1 MFKAAVAFAAT
12 VVLASSAVAQP
23 APRQDEAAF
32 RGLYKELVETRTA
45 FPDGDCTLAATR
57 MAARLK
63 AAGFPDSDLH
73 LIVPEGHPKDGN
85 LVAVYPGR
93 DAKAKAVLML
103 AHIDVVAAKREDWTR
118 DPFTLV
124 EEDGYFYARGAFDD
138 KAQAAIWV
146 DTLIRYR
153 QEGYKPRRT
162 VKMALTCG
170 EEGGGFIDG
179 AQWLSAHNRELIDAG
194 IALNEGAGG
203 ELDDKGARVDHS
215 FLAAEKRSAG
225 FTFEVTNPGGHSS
238 RPVPDNAIYHL
249 IRAVDRVS
257 RYEFPVMLDDAN
269 RGYFSKMAKV
279 VGGEKG
285 AAMAAIVAN
294 PNDAKAD
301 AILSKDAGYHA
312 MLRTTCVAT
321 QMEAGHAPNAL
332 PQRAK
337 AMINCRI
344 FPGVPVE
351 QVYNTLVK
359 LADDPAVKIA
369 MPTGGFPDAPPP
381 PMNPQVLGP
390 LEKVSQAMWP
400 GVPVVPVL
408 QPGATDATA
417 LNAVGIPAFGISGLF
432 IDPDLGRIHGLN
444 ERIRVKSLMEGRE
457 FLYRLIKAYADQP
470 GA

>member
-1 MFKAAVAFAAT
+1 MFRAAVAFAAIS
-12 VVLASSAVAQP
+12 VLASSAAAQP

-45 FPDGDCTLAATR
+45 FPEGDCTLAATR
-57 MAARLK
+57 MATRLK
-63 AAGFPDSDLH
+63 QAGFPDADLH

-85 LVAVYPGR
+85 LVAIYPGR
-93 DAKAKAVLML
+93 DPKAKAVLML

-124 EEDGYFYARGAFDD
+124 EEDGYFYARGSFDD

-179 AQWLSAHNRELIDAG
+179 AQWLTAHNRDLIDAG
-194 IALNEGAGG
+194 VALNEGAGG
-203 ELDDKGARVDHS
+203 ELDAQGKPVDHS

-225 FTFEVTNPGGHSS
+225 FTFEATNAGGHSS

-269 RGYFSKMAKV
+269 RGYFAKMAKV
-279 VGGEKG
+279 VGGETG

-301 AILSKDAGYHA
+301 AILSKDANYHA

-332 PQRAK
+332 PQRAR
-337 AMINCRI
+337 ATINCRI
-344 FPGVPVE
+344 FPGVPLEEVE
-351 QVYNTLVK
+351 KTLVR
-359 LADDPAVKIA
+359 LADDPAVKITA
-369 MPTGGFPDAPPP
+369 PDARFPAAPPP
-381 PMNPQVLGP
+381 AMSAQVLGP
-390 LEKVSQAMWP
+390 LETISQQMWP

-408 QPGATDATA
+408 QPGATDATF
-417 LNAVGIPAFGISGLF
+417 LNAAGIPAFGISGLF

-444 ERIRVKSLMEGRE
+444 ERIRVKSLMEGRT

>member
-1 MFKAAVAFAAT
+1 MIKAAVALAASL
-12 VVLASSAVAQP
+12 VVASSAAAQ
-23 APRQDEAAF
+23 APPKPGEAAF
-32 RGLYKELVETRTA
+32 RSLYKELVETRTA
-45 FPDGDCTLAATR
+45 FPEGDCTLAATR

-63 AAGFPDSDLH
+63 AAGFADSDMH

-85 LVAVYPGR
+85 LVVIYPGR
-93 DAKAKAVLML
+93 DPKAKAVLML

-138 KAQAAIWV
+138 KAQAAIWT
-146 DTLIRYR
+146 DNLIRYR

-162 VKMALTCG
+162 IKMALTCG
-170 EEGGGFIDG
+170 EEGGGFVEG
-179 AQWLSAHNRELIDAG
+179 AEWLTKHNRDLIDAG

-203 ELDDKGARVDHS
+203 ELDDKGNRVDHS
-215 FLAAEKRSAG
+215 FLAAEKRAEN
-225 FTFEVTNPGGHSS
+225 FIYEVTNPGGHSS
-238 RPVPDNAIYHL
+238 RPMPDNAIYRL
-249 IRAVDRVS
+249 IHAVDRVS
-257 RYEFPVMLDDAN
+257 RYQFPVQLDDAN
-269 RGYFSKMAKV
+269 RGYFSKMSKV
-279 VGGEKG
+279 IGGETG

-294 PNDAKAD
+294 PSDAKAD
-301 AILSKDAGYHA
+301 ALLSKNPGYNA

-321 QMEAGHAPNAL
+321 MMDAGHAPNAL
-332 PQRAK
+332 PQRAR
-337 AMINCRI
+337 ATINCRI
-344 FPGVPVE
+344 FPGVPLSE
-351 QVYNTLVK
+351 VYNTLVK

-381 PMNPQVLGP
+381 PMTPQVLGP

-400 GVPVVPVL
+400 GVPVVPIL

-432 IDPDLGRIHGLN
+432 IDPDLSRIHGLN

-457 FLYRLIKAYADQP
+457 FLYRLIKVYADQP